1 MKTEVITNT
10 KPAMKHAYC
19 TNAAHI
25 NKSFIFFSKLLSTYN
40 MALKRNQDPQNKGGY
55 PN

>member
-1 MKTEVITNT
+1 MQTEVITNT
-10 KPAMKHAYC
+10 KLAMKHAYC

-25 NKSFIFFSKLLSTYN
+25 NKSFFSRNYCLDT
-40 MALKRNQDPQNKGGY
+40 ALKRNQDPQNKGGY